1 MGVPVYGVPGSQDED
16 WQTCSMAEAM
26 RELNRQKRNHI
37 AGNGIQVNLLT
48 YWYYFVLSRC
58 MRKPLI
64 GPRAMPVPDTDG
76 EDVEESDSN
85 DSTKVAGLACEE
97 LF

>member
-1 MGVPVYGVPGSQDED
+1 
-16 WQTCSMAEAM
+16 
-26 RELNRQKRNHI
+26 
-37 AGNGIQVNLLT
+37 
-48 YWYYFVLSRC
+48 

-64 GPRAMPVPDTDG
+64 GPRAMPVPDTDS